1 MCEILDYRYA
11 RYADKSGRIMHP
23 FIHRGLWRDVQV
35 WFPSP
40 EFTTGTSG
48 RPEPQPGRL
57 PVVLKTYPMMT
68 WLWIGLAMALAG
80 AAMTFGYT
88 LADRRRRD

>member
-1 MCEILDYRYA
+1 
-11 RYADKSGRIMHP
+11 MHP

-40 EFTTGTSG
+40 EFKAGNTGE
-48 RPEPQPGRL
+48 PEPQPGRL
-57 PVVLKTYPMMT
+57 PVILKTYPMMT

-80 AAMTFGYT
+80 AGITFGYT
-88 LADRRRRD
+88 LADRRGRD